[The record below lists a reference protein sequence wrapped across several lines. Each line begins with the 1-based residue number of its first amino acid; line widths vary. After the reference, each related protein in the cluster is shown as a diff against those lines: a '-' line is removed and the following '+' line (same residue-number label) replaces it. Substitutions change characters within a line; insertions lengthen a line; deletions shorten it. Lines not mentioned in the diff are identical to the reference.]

1 MKTQLTFRVDVVSVS
16 GAGKGAN
23 TQIETT
29 HSSSFTFAAAAAA
42 EEASELTAN
51 ILDSSDS
58 MTGVAGPGSALHV
71 LHKGAQ
77 RVSPLASHSYCGGS
91 CAAAHPQL
99 FEQLKFM

>member
-1 MKTQLTFRVDVVSVS
+1 MQTHLLFVVSVS
-16 GAGKGAN
+16 GPCSMQDGAN
-23 TQIETT
+23 TRIETT

-77 RVSPLASHSYCGGS
+77 RVSPLAPHSYCGGS

>member
-1 MKTQLTFRVDVVSVS
+1 MQTHLLFVVSVS
-16 GAGKGAN
+16 GPCSMQDGAN
-23 TQIETT
+23 TRIETT
-29 HSSSFTFAAAAAA
+29 HSSSFTFAAA

-91 CAAAHPQL
+91 CAVAHPQL